1 MFCFKNKSRNWKNE
15 WTGKCLWANWVREI
29 SSARD
34 IDCRDGISKWW
45 RSTHRKYFF
54 KNAAS
59 LQNPVLQKE
68 WQLSSVEISLLTS
81 LFYLG
86 MGIGAITGGKFGE
99 KMGRVFFLKIGSL
112 LQVLFAS
119 LFFFISTPIQ
129 LMIVR
134 ALYGIGCGI
143 SLSLTTSIAA

>member
-1 MFCFKNKSRNWKNE
+1 
-15 WTGKCLWANWVREI
+15 
-29 SSARD
+29 
-34 IDCRDGISKWW
+34 
-45 RSTHRKYFF
+45 
-54 KNAAS
+54 
-59 LQNPVLQKE
+59 
-68 WQLSSVEISLLTS
+68 
-81 LFYLG
+81 

-99 KMGRVFFLKIGSL
+99 KIGRVFFLKIGSL

-119 LFFFISTPIQ
+119 LFFFISTPIE